1 MILTLSAIG
10 GDVAWL
16 QALFLCVLVSVWLAG
31 CGWLW
36 LAGWL
41 AVAGCGWL
49 AGAGAGATNVLR
61 IFRSDSQNSCTVCNL
76 TLEMVNV
83 LQIGDPGG

>member
-1 MILTLSAIG
+1 MRQFFFFVILTPSAIG

-16 QALFLCVLVSVWLAG
+16 QALFLCVLVSVWWAG

-36 LAGWL
+36 LAGGL

-49 AGAGAGATNVLR
+49 AGAGAGAGWLVGKE
-61 IFRSDSQNSCTVCNL
+61 FDFDVC
-76 TLEMVNV
+76 MYVCM
-83 LQIGDPGG
+83 